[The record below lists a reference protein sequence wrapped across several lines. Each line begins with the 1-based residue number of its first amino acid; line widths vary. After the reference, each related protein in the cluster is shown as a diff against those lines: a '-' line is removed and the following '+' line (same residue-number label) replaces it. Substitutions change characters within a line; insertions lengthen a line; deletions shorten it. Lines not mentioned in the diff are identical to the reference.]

1 MLNNQTTVPTET
13 FYKSLKTSGI
23 LSDHAKRI
31 AERARAYPV
40 ARRSAPVPTAMK
52 LSWRNRLHMRH
63 RLLRYRFKSE
73 RPSIEYL
80 MDGDFAGT
88 TIVDIG
94 ANFGVYSYYM
104 SKAAGPRGSLV
115 AFEAQPEL
123 GQHLDAVKETY
134 HLDNLTVVKQGLSSS
149 PGILKMRRTAA
160 GSGGASFH
168 YEAATN
174 LEEIDVAHELDVFR
188 GGQQILKKYMPTL
201 LFECHEGEAE
211 DGKLFSYLTS
221 LGYDGFFFYV
231 RPSDHKSLLRN
242 NRGEYV
248 HYSKFGDYPYPR
260 SSVQHRNYIFLKKG
274 QHPI

>member
-1 MLNNQTTVPTET
+1 
-13 FYKSLKTSGI
+13 
-23 LSDHAKRI
+23 
-31 AERARAYPV
+31 
-40 ARRSAPVPTAMK
+40 
-52 LSWRNRLHMRH
+52 MRH

-174 LEEIDVAHELDVFR
+174 LEEIDVAMTTLDEFFSTHEHTRISFMKCDVEHHELDVFR